1 MTCAEMQ
8 NIPVSEAQEFARHAV
23 ACNRKK
29 EWGQAMQS
37 GFLNSVNEHFMEHV
51 ARLSETHRIYAA
63 EDIIDSNGMKL
74 WAAGQAINADLR
86 YKLVVRKLAKPL
98 ETCLRIEGG
107 VDCDALDRTAVALI
121 EENARLR
128 ALLGPFANATL
139 ESIRTTRLH
148 PAVVPLLTAAQ
159 ENAAATFQHAVLAA
173 LLAGGIALRL
183 GLNAINPTATL
194 AGLLH
199 DLGELYVNPEYL
211 HHQQSLSLAEWK
223 QVAAHPRISQVVLE
237 ETTDYPRAVAL
248 AASEHHEREDGWG
261 YPRHLRGGAISAAG
275 KIVAVAE
282 MLSAL
287 LARDNAGARASLA
300 LRLVP
305 GEFDPRFVS
314 LMTDFAHSTQDR
326 QALNADLAE
335 MVARARATLERLDL
349 ALQACDTMGSS
360 LPPVCLLLHDEAANR
375 LRTLSKSIDRT
386 GIRLCLDQA
395 QDFFGPGSD
404 DAQLELDAAI
414 KETAWRLRNLGR
426 DLDWRAADLGAAA
439 ASAFAGLSEVL
450 HG

>member
-1 MTCAEMQ
+1 MQ
-8 NIPVSEAQEFARHAV
+8 A
-23 ACNRKK
+23 
-29 EWGQAMQS
+29 

-63 EDIIDSNGMKL
+63 EDIVDSNGMKL
-74 WAAGQAINADLR
+74 WAAGQEINADLR

-98 ETCLRIEGG
+98 EASIRVEGG
-107 VDCDALDRTAVALI
+107 VDSAALDLAALRLV
-121 EENARLR
+121 EENERLR
-128 ALLGPFANATL
+128 TLLGPFANATL
-139 ESIRTTRLH
+139 ESVRTLRLH
-148 PAVVPLLTAAQ
+148 PAVVPLLTAAH
-159 ENAAATFQHAVLAA
+159 ENAPATFNHAVLAA

-183 GLNAINPTATL
+183 GLNALNPTVTL

-199 DLGELYVNPEYL
+199 DLGELYIDPEYL

-275 KIVAVAE
+275 KIVAVSE

-305 GEFDPRFVS
+305 GEFDPRLVA
-314 LMTDFAHSTQDR
+314 LMSDFAHSSQDR
-326 QALNADLAE
+326 QALDTALSE
-335 MVARARATLERLDL
+335 MVERARSTLERLDL
-349 ALQACDTMGSS
+349 ALQACDEMGGS

-375 LRTLSKSIDRT
+375 LRTLSKAIDRT
-386 GIRLCLDQA
+386 GIRLCLDTPQE
-395 QDFFGPGSD
+395 FFGPGCD
-404 DAQLELDAAI
+404 DARLELDAAI
-414 KETAWRLRNLGR
+414 KETAWRLRDLGR
-426 DLDWRAADLGAAA
+426 DLDWRATDLNAAA
-439 ASAFAGLSEVL
+439 AKAFEHLSAVL